1 MTIADLFVS
10 SFEQIWTGFVGF
22 LPRFLGAVLVLT
34 IGWAIAVGIGK
45 LVEEILK
52 TLKLDHLVERMH
64 LTKAFERS
72 GVKFHTSVFFGWLV
86 RWFFIIVFL
95 VTATDILGW
104 VEITEFLR
112 TILLYIPNVI
122 IGMVI
127 LVAGVVLGNLV
138 GRVVEHSVGAA
149 KFESAAMVGS
159 LSRWALIIFSFLA
172 ALHQLR
178 IAPELIEVLF
188 TGFVAML
195 SLAGGIA
202 FGLGGRNEAE
212 RVLERLRRDITK

>member
-10 SFEQIWTGFVGF
+10 SFEQIWAGLLAF
-22 LPRFLGAVLVLT
+22 LPRFLGAAFILIV
-34 IGWAIAVGIGK
+34 GWAIAVGIGK

-52 TLKLDHLVERMH
+52 TLKLDGLVERAH
-64 LTKAFERS
+64 LGKMFEHA
-72 GVKFHTSVFFGWLV
+72 GIKIHLSVFFGWLV
-86 RWFFIIVFL
+86 KWFFVTVFL

-122 IGMVI
+122 IAMVI

-138 GRVVEHSVGAA
+138 GRVVEHSVEAA
-149 KFESAAMVGS
+149 QFESGPMVGS
-159 LSRWALIIFSFLA
+159 LSRWALIVFSFLA
-172 ALHQLR
+172 ALHQLS
-178 IAPELIEVLF
+178 IAAELIDVLF

-195 SLAGGIA
+195 ALAGGIA
-202 FGLGGRNEAE
+202 FGLGGRDEAG
-212 RVLERLRRDITK
+212 RLLERLRRDLTK